1 MTQVN
6 ISLEVPF
13 SSHPMSEWAPVF

>member
-6 ISLEVPF
+6 ISYINR
-13 SSHPMSEWAPVF
+13 HR